1 MIKKFN
7 EYLETLNEGIIKTT
21 DIDQTIN
28 SSHNFLSKLK
38 IDYEI
43 TKFNNKILLKIN
55 SFDNIHLIRDIFNT
69 IESYFIN
76 MNGWFPSTMDLES
89 IHNSNK
95 ILSYNNEYLIA
106 RQNFLKSVTLYFESK
121 FDIEDIIPN
130 KLYHLSIQN
139 FEKGIIKYGLV
150 PKEKSKLTQHPDR
163 IYVCKTI
170 QDCKNLI
177 YQMKFY
183 YSNLKIENP
192 KNKINDKWIIY
203 EIDTTSVNKLYKDP
217 NYNNGFYILNPIK
230 PSDIKIIEK
239 E

>member
-130 KLYHLSIQN
+130 KLYHLSI
-139 FEKGIIKYGLV
+139 
-150 PKEKSKLTQHPDR
+150 KE
-163 IYVCKTI
+163 Y
-170 QDCKNLI
+170 
-177 YQMKFY
+177 
-183 YSNLKIENP
+183 
-192 KNKINDKWIIY
+192 DK
-203 EIDTTSVNKLYKDP
+203 K
-217 NYNNGFYILNPIK
+217 
-230 PSDIKIIEK
+230 IKIDILFNN
-239 E
+239 